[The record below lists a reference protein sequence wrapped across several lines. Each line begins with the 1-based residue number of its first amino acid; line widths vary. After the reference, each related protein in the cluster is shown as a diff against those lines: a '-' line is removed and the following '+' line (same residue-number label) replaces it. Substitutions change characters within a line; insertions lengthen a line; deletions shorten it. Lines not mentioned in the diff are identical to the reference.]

1 MKIAKKDR
9 PYRVVPYDP
18 TWPEKFEKERAKL
31 ADIFG
36 DAAKQIEHVGSTS
49 VPGMWA
55 KPQIDILIIVDDLAA
70 VKSLISKLAK
80 HGYEQEDFNI
90 SNQLYFVS
98 DAANG
103 ERLVSVHVQAA
114 NDPQAFDQIYF
125 RDYLR
130 SHPADCQ
137 RYSTAKQQAYNN
149 GLTNRAD
156 YPAGKRKVLQEIL
169 AKALKNK

>member
-31 ADIFG
+31 ADVFG
-36 DAAKQIEHVGSTS
+36 DIAKQIEHVGSTS

-55 KPQIDILIIVDDLAA
+55 KPQIDILIIVDDLTA
-70 VKSLISKLAK
+70 VKPLISQLAQ
-80 HGYEQEDFNI
+80 HGYEQENFNI
-90 SNQLYFVS
+90 NDQLYFIN
-98 DAANG
+98 DAPNG
-103 ERLVSVHVQAA
+103 ERLVSVHVQTA
-114 NDPQAFDQIYF
+114 NNPHALDQIYF

-130 SHPADCQ
+130 NHPDECQ
-137 RYSTAKQQAYNN
+137 RYSDTKRAAYNN

-169 AKALKNK
+169 TKALKNK